1 MQKGWKVAMKKSVL
15 KLFVTTIAMA
25 IVFSF
30 SGIGVFADETAPASP
45 KTKSGVVR
53 SGGIEDYEL
62 PTAETNAD
70 NGTTLANGVYDIPEK
85 DFTFEGGTGKAK
97 YFCTKVI
104 VKDGKAYGEFTTNS
118 KSMTHVFLGEKK
130 GESGLDSDNLDL
142 FNPETNATGKDVYP
156 LKDKKVI
163 IPVKLNGKTPFA
175 GRTTAMSDPHWIQ
188 YWYTIKLD
196 EPEVNPEEIILT
208 PTNKINM
215 FRLVSAKVVTEKGES
230 YLVFALSGRGY
241 EYIIKDDV
249 KSAEKKGDHPENWAK
264 FTINENDKY
273 EFKIPF
279 DKKETKIPLVAV
291 SQKYYDMF
299 KAGKVEFSRCLY
311 ARQVVVDLEKKTIV
325 SDNYHNF
332 VDLKVD
338 NKAKDLSV
346 KSAVI
351 EEVGSPFANDFERNL
366 TLNVK
371 NDSIDKLFLGTA
383 VEAEKAEEKDV
394 IKLVENKFI
403 LNKLE
408 NVETRFPVAF
418 HNKKDGKWYDRFM
431 TVADNTLKIR
441 KTDEVQDL
449 EKEIEDLRNK
459 LSAEKARHMT
469 VRGLKVKAAKSH
481 KFTLTWKKTLGAS
494 GYIIQVKK
502 PGSKKYV
509 TLKTLSG
516 SKYVTPKYKK
526 NKKYGFR
533 IRTYKK
539 IGGKKVYGVWKAYKT
554 LKCK

>member
-215 FRLVSAKVVTEKGES
+215 FKLVSAKVVTEKGES

-279 DKKETKIPLVAV
+279 DKKET
-291 SQKYYDMF
+291 
-299 KAGKVEFSRCLY
+299 
-311 ARQVVVDLEKKTIV
+311 
-325 SDNYHNF
+325 
-332 VDLKVD
+332 
-338 NKAKDLSV
+338 
-346 KSAVI
+346 
-351 EEVGSPFANDFERNL
+351 
-366 TLNVK
+366 
-371 NDSIDKLFLGTA
+371 
-383 VEAEKAEEKDV
+383 
-394 IKLVENKFI
+394 
-403 LNKLE
+403 
-408 NVETRFPVAF
+408 
-418 HNKKDGKWYDRFM
+418 
-431 TVADNTLKIR
+431 
-441 KTDEVQDL
+441 
-449 EKEIEDLRNK
+449 
-459 LSAEKARHMT
+459 
-469 VRGLKVKAAKSH
+469 
-481 KFTLTWKKTLGAS
+481 
-494 GYIIQVKK
+494 
-502 PGSKKYV
+502 
-509 TLKTLSG
+509 
-516 SKYVTPKYKK
+516 
-526 NKKYGFR
+526 
-533 IRTYKK
+533 
-539 IGGKKVYGVWKAYKT
+539 
-554 LKCK
+554 

>member
-1 MQKGWKVAMKKSVL
+1 M
-15 KLFVTTIAMA
+15 
-25 IVFSF
+25 
-30 SGIGVFADETAPASP
+30 
-45 KTKSGVVR
+45 
-53 SGGIEDYEL
+53 
-62 PTAETNAD
+62 
-70 NGTTLANGVYDIPEK
+70 
-85 DFTFEGGTGKAK
+85 
-97 YFCTKVI
+97 
-104 VKDGKAYGEFTTNS
+104 
-118 KSMTHVFLGEKK
+118 
-130 GESGLDSDNLDL
+130 
-142 FNPETNATGKDVYP
+142 
-156 LKDKKVI
+156 
-163 IPVKLNGKTPFA
+163 
-175 GRTTAMSDPHWIQ
+175 
-188 YWYTIKLD
+188 
-196 EPEVNPEEIILT
+196 
-208 PTNKINM
+208 
-215 FRLVSAKVVTEKGES
+215 
-230 YLVFALSGRGY
+230 
-241 EYIIKDDV
+241 
-249 KSAEKKGDHPENWAK
+249 
-264 FTINENDKY
+264 
-273 EFKIPF
+273 
-279 DKKETKIPLVAV
+279 VAV

-338 NKAKDLSV
+338 NKAKDLSA

-481 KFTLTWKKTLGAS
+481 KFTLTWKKTPGAS

-539 IGGKKVYGVWKAYKT
+539 ISGKKVYGVWKAYKT

>member
-1 MQKGWKVAMKKSVL
+1 MKKSVL

-291 SQKYYDMF
+291 SQ
-299 KAGKVEFSRCLY
+299 
-311 ARQVVVDLEKKTIV
+311 
-325 SDNYHNF
+325 NF

-338 NKAKDLSV
+338 NKAKDLSA

-481 KFTLTWKKTLGAS
+481 KFTLTWKKTPGAS

-539 IGGKKVYGVWKAYKT
+539 ISGKKVYGVWKAYKT